1 MATTKIWN
9 IVDNLGTVI
18 GYSKNKNKTQKKNE
32 LDLKQAINYAMNKN
46 KTEEQYFVDGIN
58 CEVESAFQEM
68 QDIKRLYDKQ
78 GGNLG
83 YHAIQSFKEGE
94 VTPEIAHEIGM
105 RLAQEIWGD
114 RFQVIVTTHLNTN
127 HIHNHF
133 IVNSVSFKDGKKY
146 YDTHYTYAIIRN
158 KSDEICKEYNLS
170 VLKEKTTE
178 KTKINYSYFYQQYE
192 KQDDYTTLAKRD
204 LDFAIKQAFSY
215 KDFLKIMEKMHY
227 LIYERSGKLSIRH
240 KDTKRNIRIERRFG
254 ENYTIENIKRRILN
268 ETAIRVPFVEE
279 YFSNKKNTAFKLS
292 KKKIKITGFMA
303 IYFHYMYLLK
313 LYPKNPYKKLSPEM
327 IADIRKMDKLSEEAK
342 ILATNKINNEE
353 DLNIYINRK
362 EDELSNILG
371 DRDNLWKKRSRTKE
385 ELERRK
391 ICNQIS
397 EKNEIIKRLRKE
409 MELVED
415 IKSRI
420 PKIKVNIKQLM
431 NEEKEKSIKQKEIK
445 RKEK

>member
-32 LDLKQAINYAMNKN
+32 LDLKQAINYAMNKD

-68 QDIKRLYDKQ
+68 QDVKRLYDKQ
-78 GGNLG
+78 EGNLG

-268 ETAIRVPFVEE
+268 ETEIRVPFVEE
-279 YFSNKKNTAFKLS
+279 YFYNK
-292 KKKIKITGFMA
+292 M
-303 IYFHYMYLLK
+303 
-313 LYPKNPYKKLSPEM
+313 
-327 IADIRKMDKLSEEAK
+327 
-342 ILATNKINNEE
+342 
-353 DLNIYINRK
+353 
-362 EDELSNILG
+362 
-371 DRDNLWKKRSRTKE
+371 
-385 ELERRK
+385 
-391 ICNQIS
+391 
-397 EKNEIIKRLRKE
+397 
-409 MELVED
+409 
-415 IKSRI
+415 
-420 PKIKVNIKQLM
+420 
-431 NEEKEKSIKQKEIK
+431 
-445 RKEK
+445 

>member
-1 MATTKIWN
+1 
-9 IVDNLGTVI
+9 
-18 GYSKNKNKTQKKNE
+18 
-32 LDLKQAINYAMNKN
+32 
-46 KTEEQYFVDGIN
+46 
-58 CEVESAFQEM
+58 
-68 QDIKRLYDKQ
+68 
-78 GGNLG
+78 
-83 YHAIQSFKEGE
+83 
-94 VTPEIAHEIGM
+94 
-105 RLAQEIWGD
+105 
-114 RFQVIVTTHLNTN
+114 
-127 HIHNHF
+127 
-133 IVNSVSFKDGKKY
+133 
-146 YDTHYTYAIIRN
+146 
-158 KSDEICKEYNLS
+158 
-170 VLKEKTTE
+170 
-178 KTKINYSYFYQQYE
+178 
-192 KQDDYTTLAKRD
+192 
-204 LDFAIKQAFSY
+204 
-215 KDFLKIMEKMHY
+215 
-227 LIYERSGKLSIRH
+227 
-240 KDTKRNIRIERRFG
+240 
-254 ENYTIENIKRRILN
+254 
-268 ETAIRVPFVEE
+268 
-279 YFSNKKNTAFKLS
+279 
-292 KKKIKITGFMA
+292 
-303 IYFHYMYLLK
+303 MYLLK

-431 NEEKEKSIKQKEIK
+431 DEEKEKSIKQKEIK

>member
-1 MATTKIWN
+1 
-9 IVDNLGTVI
+9 
-18 GYSKNKNKTQKKNE
+18 
-32 LDLKQAINYAMNKN
+32 
-46 KTEEQYFVDGIN
+46 
-58 CEVESAFQEM
+58 
-68 QDIKRLYDKQ
+68 
-78 GGNLG
+78 
-83 YHAIQSFKEGE
+83 
-94 VTPEIAHEIGM
+94 
-105 RLAQEIWGD
+105 
-114 RFQVIVTTHLNTN
+114 
-127 HIHNHF
+127 
-133 IVNSVSFKDGKKY
+133 
-146 YDTHYTYAIIRN
+146 
-158 KSDEICKEYNLS
+158 
-170 VLKEKTTE
+170 
-178 KTKINYSYFYQQYE
+178 
-192 KQDDYTTLAKRD
+192 
-204 LDFAIKQAFSY
+204 
-215 KDFLKIMEKMHY
+215 MHY

-353 DLNIYINRK
+353 DLNRK

>member
-1 MATTKIWN
+1 
-9 IVDNLGTVI
+9 
-18 GYSKNKNKTQKKNE
+18 
-32 LDLKQAINYAMNKN
+32 
-46 KTEEQYFVDGIN
+46 
-58 CEVESAFQEM
+58 
-68 QDIKRLYDKQ
+68 
-78 GGNLG
+78 
-83 YHAIQSFKEGE
+83 
-94 VTPEIAHEIGM
+94 
-105 RLAQEIWGD
+105 
-114 RFQVIVTTHLNTN
+114 
-127 HIHNHF
+127 
-133 IVNSVSFKDGKKY
+133 
-146 YDTHYTYAIIRN
+146 
-158 KSDEICKEYNLS
+158 
-170 VLKEKTTE
+170 
-178 KTKINYSYFYQQYE
+178 
-192 KQDDYTTLAKRD
+192 
-204 LDFAIKQAFSY
+204 
-215 KDFLKIMEKMHY
+215 
-227 LIYERSGKLSIRH
+227 
-240 KDTKRNIRIERRFG
+240 
-254 ENYTIENIKRRILN
+254 
-268 ETAIRVPFVEE
+268 
-279 YFSNKKNTAFKLS
+279 
-292 KKKIKITGFMA
+292 MA